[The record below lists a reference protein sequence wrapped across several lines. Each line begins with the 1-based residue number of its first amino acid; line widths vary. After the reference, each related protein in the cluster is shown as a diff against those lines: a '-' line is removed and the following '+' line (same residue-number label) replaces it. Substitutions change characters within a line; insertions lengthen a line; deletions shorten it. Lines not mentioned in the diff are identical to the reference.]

1 MSNQNLKNKSID
13 ELREML
19 SKGEAELKV
28 LHNKSKYYESQIN
41 LLTRK
46 ERTHRLCTRGATL
59 EKFLG
64 CPDELTDE
72 QVEEILK
79 IVFKSE
85 AVGRAIVLP
94 AFVILLIHFS
104 FLFLRSLHSFLDDLW
119 VWGYTLVL
127 SISFYDFVGLLIV

>member
-19 SKGEAELKV
+19 SKGETEIKR
-28 LHNKSKYYESQIN
+28 LHNKKKYYDSQIN

-46 ERTHRLCTRGATL
+46 ERTHRLCTRGAML

-72 QVEEILK
+72 QVETILK
-79 IVFKSE
+79 IAFHPE
-85 AVGRAIVLP
+85 AIGRAIEQ
-94 AFVILLIHFS
+94 FRES
-104 FLFLRSLHSFLDDLW
+104 NENT
-119 VWGYTLVL
+119 TL
-127 SISFYDFVGLLIV
+127 

>member
-13 ELREML
+13 ELREMKA
-19 SKGEAELKV
+19 KGEAKLKV

-46 ERTHRLCTRGATL
+46 ERTHRLCTRGAML

-64 CPDELTDE
+64 CPNELTDE

-79 IVFKSE
+79 IAFQPE
-85 AVGRAIVLP
+85 AVGSAIEQ
-94 AFVILLIHFS
+94 FRES
-104 FLFLRSLHSFLDDLW
+104 NENT
-119 VWGYTLVL
+119 TL
-127 SISFYDFVGLLIV
+127 

>member
-28 LHNKSKYYESQIN
+28 LYNKSKYYESQKN

-46 ERTHRLCTRGATL
+46 ERTHRLCTRGAML

-64 CPDELTDE
+64 CP
-72 QVEEILK
+72 K
-79 IVFKSE
+79 NRFVFSE
-85 AVGRAIVLP
+85 VV
-94 AFVILLIHFS
+94 FVS
-104 FLFLRSLHSFLDDLW
+104 K
-119 VWGYTLVL
+119 L
-127 SISFYDFVGLLIV
+127 SN

>member
-13 ELREML
+13 ELREM
-19 SKGEAELKV
+19 KARGEAKLKV

-46 ERTHRLCTRGATL
+46 ERTHRLCTRGAML

-64 CPDELTDE
+64 CPNEPTDE

-79 IVFKSE
+79 IAFQPE
-85 AVGRAIVLP
+85 AVGRAIE
-94 AFVILLIHFS
+94 HFRESNETS
-104 FLFLRSLHSFLDDLW
+104 F
-119 VWGYTLVL
+119 G
-127 SISFYDFVGLLIV
+127 

>member
-13 ELREML
+13 ELREL
-19 SKGEAELKV
+19 LLKGEAELKV

-46 ERTHRLCTRGATL
+46 ERTHRLCTRGAML

-72 QVEEILK
+72 QVETILK
-79 IVFKSE
+79 IAFQPE
-85 AVGRAIVLP
+85 AVSRAIEQ
-94 AFVILLIHFS
+94 FRENNKNHF
-104 FLFLRSLHSFLDDLW
+104 D
-119 VWGYTLVL
+119 
-127 SISFYDFVGLLIV
+127 

>member
-1 MSNQNLKNKSID
+1 MLEKFNYKKQKEGEKLMSNQNLKNKSID

-46 ERTHRLCTRGATL
+46 ERTHRLCTRGAML

-64 CPDELTDE
+64 CPNELTDE

-79 IVFKSE
+79 IAFQPE
-85 AVGRAIVLP
+85 AVSGAIEQ
-94 AFVILLIHFS
+94 FRKS
-104 FLFLRSLHSFLDDLW
+104 KENT
-119 VWGYTLVL
+119 TL
-127 SISFYDFVGLLIV
+127 